1 MNLAPDYQG
10 KVYGSKPVLLV
21 YTFFY
26 GPVASNRGNR
36 YVTLLA
42 LILWRHGLPHAEVNS
57 TE

>member
-10 KVYGSKPVLLV
+10 KVYVSKPVLLV
-21 YTFFY
+21 YTYFY

-42 LILWRHGLPHAEVNS
+42 L
-57 TE
+57 